1 MTIQTTNSTRN
12 IKTNKMFK
20 TWKRI
25 GAVALSLTLMW
36 GLGPAHNLSDASA
49 ASSSSCGKA
58 DHGLSSALK
67 KGSGVEGQK
76 LQFTDIDFLSQTTGR
91 AAGKGFLIGTSN
103 AGCTWQSIYTGQWQ
117 FEQLSF
123 PNNVTG
129 YALAGVMGSSATYLI
144 RTDDGGSHWKRLDTP
159 GITAFR
165 HIDFSDKNNGYG
177 YTYNGAYRTTDGG
190 VTWTKRGTPANT
202 RAATFVTEELG
213 YAVVVVPEAGY
224 KLEKTIDGGKTW
236 TTALRVKSNTWN
248 GADLYAHG
256 TQVWAVL
263 YGDAGMSQQ
272 SYSLYAS
279 GDQAKSWKQV
289 FAQSTAGAGP
299 APGATVDDKGTGPA
313 NPGGHPGN
321 MALIGNQTAYLSA
334 GSPAA
339 DKIGIGRSYDAG
351 STWKNIEVKA
361 EGYSSRISF
370 PASKTG
376 WLVVTSDNAPA
387 VYETTD
393 GGNTWS
399 PKISF

>member
-1 MTIQTTNSTRN
+1 MHEA
-12 IKTNKMFK
+12 
-20 TWKRI
+20 WKRV
-25 GAVALSLTLMW
+25 GAIALTLTLMW
-36 GLGPAHNLSDASA
+36 GMGPAQTLSEAKA
-49 ASSSSCGKA
+49 ASSSSCGKG
-58 DHGLSSALK
+58 DHGLSSTLK

-76 LQFTDIDFLSQTTGR
+76 LQFTDIDFLNQTTGR

-129 YALAGVMGSSATYLI
+129 YALASMKGSSTEYLI

-159 GITAFR
+159 GVPAFK
-165 HIDFSDKNNGYG
+165 HIHFIDKNNGYG
-177 YTYNGAYRTTDGG
+177 YTYNGAYRTANAG
-190 VTWTKRGTPANT
+190 VTWTKLGTPANT
-202 RAATFVTEELG
+202 RAAAFTTDKLG
-213 YAVVVVPEAGY
+213 YAVVVVPQSGY
-224 KLEKTIDGGKTW
+224 KLEKTIDGGRTW
-236 TTALRVKSNTWN
+236 ATALQVKSETWN
-248 GADLYAHG
+248 GADLYAHES
-256 TQVWAVL
+256 QVWAVL

-279 GDQAKSWKQV
+279 GDQGKSWKQV

-299 APGATVDDKGTGPA
+299 APGATAEGKGTGPA

-339 DKIGIGRSYDAG
+339 EIIGIGRSYDTG

-361 EGYSSRISF
+361 AGYSSRISF
-370 PASKTG
+370 PAAKTG

-387 VYETTD
+387 VYETKD
-393 GGNTWS
+393 GGSTWS
-399 PKISF
+399 SKISF